1 MNNLHLSFKK
11 LAPILLLL
19 ILSTAAAFGQQRG
32 IITGTVFT
40 QKNEP
45 AENVSISLKGTRYGA
60 VTDEEGTYTLKVS
73 AGTYTLII
81 SHVGIKNQEVAVTV
95 QPGST
100 TKVAPVII
108 DVNVSALQEVNVN
121 ADKTNKFRRKK
132 SIDVAKMPLGD
143 LENPQVYTSITKAL
157 LTEQNLT
164 TVDGALK
171 NSPGI
176 QTMWQA
182 TGRSGDGGSYYNS
195 RGFILQSQLRNGI
208 AGNVSNTID
217 AVNVES
223 IEVIKGPSATLFGSS
238 LTSYGGLINR
248 ITKKPY
254 ESFGGEV
261 SYTAGGYGLN
271 RVTLDLNT
279 PLDSAKKLLFR
290 LNSAFNYQGS
300 FQDHGFARNVVIDP
314 SLSYKVN
321 DRLSFRFDAEINN
334 GRNVGKTIYFFP
346 YGQTIAALGVNRAD
360 QLKLDYYKSYNAGDL
375 VQESKTNNF
384 FVQMDYKISDHWTS
398 RTNFSATYSYSNGFG
413 PYYYLLPND
422 SISRNDQSTKN
433 SWQKT
438 LEIQQNFNGDFK
450 IGNLRNRVVVGL
462 DFFRNNSNQ
471 YFFGSTLDVVPTNSA
486 GFDYSNFNK
495 ATMTALYASGAP
507 LGFTYP
513 SMFKTNTYSA
523 YVSDVL
529 NITDQLIALAAL
541 RFDHYDNKGN
551 FNPVTEVTSGAYTQ
565 NALSPKFG
573 LVYQAVEDKVALFAN
588 YQNGFTNETG
598 TDFAGKT
605 FKPEQANQ
613 LEGGVKL
620 NLFDGRLSSTLS
632 YYRINVQDVT
642 RPDAAHPNFSIQ
654 DGTQLSKGFE
664 AEVIGNPFAGL
675 NIVAGF
681 SYNDSRYTKATA
693 DVEGLRP
700 ATASSPYTANLWISY
715 RLPKE
720 TINGLGFGFGGN
732 YASDN
737 KVVNSVSQGVFILPA
752 YTILNA
758 TAFYDVSRFRV
769 SFGVNNLT
777 DKKYWIGYTTVNPQ
791 MTRQAIGTVTYR
803 F

>member
-1 MNNLHLSFKK
+1 MNNLHLSLKHLLSIF
-11 LAPILLLL
+11 LLL
-19 ILSTAAAFGQQRG
+19 ILTSAAFCQQKG
-32 IITGTVFT
+32 TITGKIITP
-40 QKNEP
+40 QNEP
-45 AENVSISLKGTRYGA
+45 AENVSVSLKDTEYGA
-60 VTDEEGTYTLKVS
+60 ITNEEGKYTFRVTAGSYILIVS
-73 AGTYTLII
+73 HFGL
-81 SHVGIKNQEVAVTV
+81 KNQEIQVTV
-95 QPGST
+95 QPGKTANVPSVT
-100 TKVAPVII
+100 
-108 DVNVSALQEVNVN
+108 VNTNINSLQEVSIN
-121 ADKTNKFRRKK
+121 ANKTNKFKRKR
-132 SIDVAKMPLGD
+132 SIDVAKMPLED
-143 LENPQVYTSITKAL
+143 LENPQVYTNITKAL
-157 LTEQNLT
+157 LTEQNVT
-164 TVDGALK
+164 TVDGAIK
-171 NSPGI
+171 NSPGL
-176 QTMWQA
+176 QTMWEA

-195 RGFILQSQLRNGI
+195 RGFILQSQLRNGV

-217 AVNVES
+217 AVNLES

-248 ITKKPY
+248 VTKKPY
-254 ESFGGEV
+254 ENFGGEV
-261 SYTAGGYGLN
+261 SYMLGSYGLN
-271 RVTLDLNT
+271 RVSLDLNT

-290 LNSAFNYQGS
+290 LNGAFNYQGS
-300 FQDHGFARNVVIDP
+300 FQDHGFSRGVAIDP

-321 DRLSFRFDAEINN
+321 DRRSFRFDAEIYT

-346 YGQTIAALGVNRAD
+346 YGQTVAGLGASRAD
-360 QLKLDYYKSYNAGDL
+360 QLGVDYYKSYNAGDL
-375 VQESKTNNF
+375 AQQSKTYNF
-384 FVQMDYKISDHWTS
+384 FGQVNYKISDHWS
-398 RTNFSATYSYSNGFG
+398 SQTNFTSTYSYSNGFG
-413 PYYYLLPND
+413 PYYYLLAND

-438 LEIQQNFNGDFK
+438 LEVQQNFNGDFK
-450 IGNLRNRVVVGL
+450 IGNLRNRFVGGL

-471 YFFGSTLDVVPTNSA
+471 FFFGSTYDVVPTNSNSFNY
-486 GFDYSNFNK
+486 GSFNK
-495 ATMTALYASGAP
+495 GNMDAIYASGAP

-513 SMFKTNTYSA
+513 SIFKANTYSA

-529 NITDQLIALAAL
+529 NITDRLLALASV
-541 RFDHYDNKGN
+541 RFDHFDNKGN
-551 FNPVTEVTSGAYTQ
+551 YSPATQAITGAYIQ

-573 LVYQAVEDKVALFAN
+573 LVYQVVKEQVSLFAN

-598 TDFAGKT
+598 TDYAGKT

-613 LEGGVKL
+613 LEGGVKV
-620 NLFDGRLSSTLS
+620 NLFDGKLSSTLS
-632 YYRINVQDVT
+632 YYRINVKDVI
-642 RPDAAHPNFSIQ
+642 RPYLPNPNFSIQ

-664 AEVIGNPFAGL
+664 AEVIANPLKGI

-681 SYNDSRYTKATA
+681 SYNDSKYTKAST
-693 DVEGLRP
+693 DVEGRRP
-700 ATASSPYTANLWISY
+700 GTASSPYTANLWISY

-720 TINGLGFGFGGN
+720 TIDGLGFGFGGN

-758 TAFYDVSRFRV
+758 TAFYDVSRYRF

-791 MTRQAIGTVTYR
+791 TTRQAIGTIAYK